1 MLIKTFLAYVLSLD
15 PSHSSHVLSD
25 INFASSFLIYSE
37 SVSLNLLSVDG
48 ITSGSRVQEVAMRRA
63 DDMFNK
69 LDSLGSLAKT
79 SEPSFADRFVD
90 SLNSVAEAQNTSKTM
105 TQNYELGKENDL
117 AKVMVAQQVSSLGF
131 QLALNF
137 RNKALSAYK
146 DILNMPV

>member
-1 MLIKTFLAYVLSLD
+1 M
-15 PSHSSHVLSD
+15 SSG
-25 INFASSFLIYSE
+25 
-37 SVSLNLLSVDG
+37 LSVDG

-146 DILNMPV
+146 DILNMPFNAFSRHIA

>member
-1 MLIKTFLAYVLSLD
+1 M
-15 PSHSSHVLSD
+15 SSG
-25 INFASSFLIYSE
+25 
-37 SVSLNLLSVDG
+37 LSVDG

-105 TQNYELGKENDL
+105 TQNYELGKENDI

>member
-1 MLIKTFLAYVLSLD
+1 M
-15 PSHSSHVLSD
+15 SSG
-25 INFASSFLIYSE
+25 
-37 SVSLNLLSVDG
+37 LSVDG

-117 AKVMVAQQVSSLGF
+117 AKVMVAQQVSSLTHTVAGF
-131 QLALNF
+131 REQLNVS
-137 RNKALSAYK
+137 RVCCMCRDTGQRGNQVSAR
-146 DILNMPV
+146 DHAGPHRGTCSAAPNC

>member
-1 MLIKTFLAYVLSLD
+1 M
-15 PSHSSHVLSD
+15 SSG
-25 INFASSFLIYSE
+25 
-37 SVSLNLLSVDG
+37 LSVEG

-146 DILNMPV
+146 DILNMPSLKWVGYLSATSVYGDHSGNWVDETS

>member
-1 MLIKTFLAYVLSLD
+1 M
-15 PSHSSHVLSD
+15 SSG
-25 INFASSFLIYSE
+25 
-37 SVSLNLLSVDG
+37 LSVDG

-69 LDSLGSLAKT
+69 LDRLGSLAKT

-117 AKVMVAQQVSSLGF
+117 SL
-131 QLALNF
+131 
-137 RNKALSAYK
+137 
-146 DILNMPV
+146 IHI

>member
-1 MLIKTFLAYVLSLD
+1 MSSGLS
-15 PSHSSHVLSD
+15 
-25 INFASSFLIYSE
+25 I
-37 SVSLNLLSVDG
+37 DG
-48 ITSGSRVQEVAMRRA
+48 IASGSRVQEVAMRRA
-63 DDMFNK
+63 DDMFNR

-79 SEPSFADRFVD
+79 SEPSFAVRFAD
-90 SLNSVAEAQNTSKTM
+90 SINSVAEAQNTSKTM